1 MCPTGVPRKPEDTRV
16 SEDKGLVIPDKAYF
30 RIGEV
35 AEVVGVKPYVIRYW
49 ETEFKQL
56 HPDKSRTNQRVY
68 SRADVK
74 LLITIKTLLYTDGF
88 TIEGARKQLAK
99 TSKTKTGRLPFPD
112 SSTSEDGKSSIE
124 PLLASTHVKSF
135 LSELDDSKSELSR
148 LRKRMDDTE
157 ARAAELETKLSEERR
172 ARTKLVGW
180 LRKELNEATRLVDA
194 SIEAGPGDK
203 ISSS

>member
-1 MCPTGVPRKPEDTRV
+1 M

-68 SRADVK
+68 SRADVQ

-88 TIEGARKQLAK
+88 TIDGARKQLSK
-99 TSKTKTGRLPFPD
+99 TSKAKTGRLPFPD
-112 SSTSEDGKSSIE
+112 DPSSPPEAGDATVE
-124 PLLASTHVKSF
+124 PVLASTHVKSF

-148 LRKRMDDTE
+148 LRRRMDDTD

-180 LRKELNEATRLVDA
+180 LRKELGEATRLVDA
-194 SIEAGPGDK
+194 SIEAGPVDK

>member
-1 MCPTGVPRKPEDTRV
+1 M

-68 SRADVK
+68 SRADVQ

-88 TIEGARKQLAK
+88 TIDGARKQLSK
-99 TSKTKTGRLPFPD
+99 TSKAKTGRLPFPEPGT
-112 SSTSEDGKSSIE
+112 SSESGEAPAE

-157 ARAAELETKLSEERR
+157 ARAGELEKKLSEERR
-172 ARTKLVGW
+172 GRTRLVEW
-180 LRKELNEATRLVDA
+180 LRKELGEATRLVDA
-194 SIEAGPGDK
+194 SIEADPGDK